1 MPTAIA
7 ESPSKSEFV
16 RQFLR
21 KNRNANRKTVEE
33 AWLAAGHEGSISSS
47 VVSTLRRELG
57 LIRKK
62 RGGSQP
68 AGGNAGTESATGTE
82 MVSKPNGRV
91 TAQTSGR
98 RAGTSRAIAEI
109 EGDIDRLIFKLMKV
123 GGMEDIEGELR
134 KVRRLLYSS
143 LG

>member
-1 MPTAIA
+1 MATAIA

-21 KNRNANRKTVEE
+21 RNRGADRQTVEE

-47 VVSTLRRELG
+47 MVSTLRRELG

-68 AGGNAGTESATGTE
+68 VDGHGATEPRMSGEGSAPAPT
-82 MVSKPNGRV
+82 KPARR
-91 TAQTSGR
+91 SG
-98 RAGTSRAIAEI
+98 AEN
-109 EGDIDRLIFKLMKV
+109 
-123 GGMEDIEGELR
+123 
-134 KVRRLLYSS
+134 
-143 LG
+143 